1 MPDGQQVSP
10 DAASPANGHSTVHDL
25 FALTDE
31 QILEIEPEAQD
42 AQVSGE
48 QQPTIGERTQV
59 APVSP
64 ESRRESLTAGSG
76 AASQEGN
83 RRLEAGAT
91 QTPQVEASAARLG
104 MGVPQEPPPWLAAQ
118 MKDPWT
124 GEEARE
130 LWNGVQQ
137 AKSEAAAYRAAFA
150 NPEDARALKE
160 LYPGGVNEARTAA
173 ERARVLDD
181 IDRSYFGVTGKSAE
195 EVNASRAQLAQ
206 RMLREDP
213 TAFRQM
219 VFAGLRAL
227 EESGKQPGAA
237 VVGATLGSPGA
248 NRGAASAGGASPA
261 ATPVSVVAAQH
272 AAPLDSD
279 GAANEAHVAGYA
291 SFEKAA
297 NEDLERSVGGAI
309 ERTLEQAL
317 PSVGRNTQDASS
329 RAGQASPLQARLHA
343 AIRQDVEAALKG
355 DRQLGEQVAQILSGR
370 RLDEETRA
378 QVVRLIG
385 ERAQQLVPIAAKR
398 VLSDWTQTTLAA
410 HRGQTARADA
420 ASSRREVAPASADS
434 RGALSQ
440 AGTSANPGRDPGRS
454 ANHSSGRSDA
464 RRVDYRKLSD
474 EQILEL

>member
-1 MPDGQQVSP
+1 MNQQI
-10 DAASPANGHSTVHDL
+10 ASTTAGNGESTPHDL

-42 AQVSGE
+42 LRP
-48 QQPTIGERTQV
+48 QPNGT
-59 APVSP
+59 
-64 ESRRESLTAGSG
+64 
-76 AASQEGN
+76 
-83 RRLEAGAT
+83 
-91 QTPQVEASAARLG
+91 ASAAISSEARYLSSSPATDQVAQSQRDSSSPSAPRND
-104 MGVPQEPPPWLAAQ
+104 GVGQSAPDTAATSHNVEPPPWLAAQ

-160 LYPGGVNEARTAA
+160 LYPGGVNEARAAA

-181 IDRSYFGVTGKSAE
+181 IDRAYFGAAGKSAH
-195 EVNASRAQLAQ
+195 EVSASRAQLAQ

-213 TAFRQM
+213 AAFREM

-227 EESGKQPGAA
+227 EESGGQAWTNVGSRFSATSAATESTTVQTGVGAA
-237 VVGATLGSPGA
+237 QTQDGLK
-248 NRGAASAGGASPA
+248 SAPTQAGPQ
-261 ATPVSVVAAQH
+261 AQMETRSTDH
-272 AAPLDSD
+272 DVRL
-279 GAANEAHVAGYA
+279 AGYA
-291 SFEKAA
+291 SFERAA
-297 NEDLERSVGGAI
+297 NEDLERSVGVVI
-309 ERTLEQAL
+309 ERTLAQAL
-317 PSVGRNTQDASS
+317 PYVSRISDASTVGPPTA
-329 RAGQASPLQARLHA
+329 AGSPLQARLSQ

-370 RLDEETRA
+370 RLDEETRG
-378 QVVRLIG
+378 QVVRLIA

-410 HRGQTARADA
+410 HRSKNARADA
-420 ASSRREVAPASADS
+420 ASSRREVAPASTDL
-434 RGALSQ
+434 RGASSQ
-440 AGTSANPGRDPGRS
+440 AGSSASTRHDRGQDQNRS
-454 ANHSSGRSDA
+454 AVRSDA

-474 EQILEL
+474 EQILDL